1 MHMGYANQYIDAIKL
16 EYHTIEDW
24 NERRVNMVIGANRGS
39 ILHAD
44 GYNNKFNDVLIPS
57 GVSIGQELNVN
68 GHSQFPNGMY
78 VGTMLDIND
87 RFFNGNVGETLA
99 NLKSTAS
106 SHTTSINSLSRTVNS
121 HNSTISN
128 LSTSLASLS
137 GVNGIRIKGGSIVRT
152 VYEGTSYP
160 LFSDSDMSAILGVS
174 NSNVTN
180 TIVFFENGDGA
191 AQSVHIDGSTHLNN
205 TWYATAN
212 RGMAAAPLRINW
224 LAVYFG

>member
-1 MHMGYANQYIDAIKL
+1 MTKAWYHLQLGVANGTVLKREYANGELRKQ
-16 EYHTIEDW
+16 H
-24 NERRVNMVIGANRGS
+24 
-39 ILHAD
+39 IL
-44 GYNNKFNDVLIPS
+44 S
-57 GVSIGQELNVN
+57 GISVPTNLYVN
-68 GHSQFPNGMY
+68 GDISANWISAGGKSLNG
-78 VGTMLDIND
+78 
-87 RFFNGNVGETLA
+87 
-99 NLKSTAS
+99 TA
-106 SHTTSINSLSRTVNS
+106 
-121 HNSTISN
+121 
-128 LSTSLASLS
+128 
-137 GVNGIRIKGGSIVRT
+137 GVIIKGGSIVRT